1 MHIMIKG
8 NYLNLDEIL
17 VVSEIK
23 DVGSEGCKVF
33 VITLKN
39 SNTIEFFYNR
49 SYKNDVQVASTGNF
63 NFGTAA
69 FFLNAH
75 KEILKKL
82 TDATQLSPTS
92 L

>member
-8 NYLNLDEIL
+8 NYLNLDETLI
-17 VVSEIK
+17 VSEIK

-39 SNTIEFFYNR
+39 GNAIEFFYNR
-49 SYKNDVQVASTGNF
+49 SYQNDVQVASTGNF

-75 KEILKKL
+75 KEIINKL
-82 TDATQLSPTS
+82 TDVTQFSFPRL
-92 L
+92 